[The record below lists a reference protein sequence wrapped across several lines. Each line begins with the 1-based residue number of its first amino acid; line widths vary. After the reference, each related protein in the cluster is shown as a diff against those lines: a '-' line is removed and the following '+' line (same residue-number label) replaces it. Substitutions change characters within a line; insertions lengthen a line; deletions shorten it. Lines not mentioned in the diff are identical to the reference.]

1 MQLHGSFQDLR
12 QSDDLVTV
20 FMQKVNTLFDKLVV
34 TSQPV
39 SLEDFNLYL
48 FHGLRGE
55 FKDLVKNPVTKAKP
69 LLYAELHSHFFTH
82 EFLHKTSL
90 LSMYVIIITHLLLIP
105 AQPPST
111 YFAQHQTFG
120 SYNNNYNFRHGR
132 GRSLGGWCNNYNSNH
147 NSTNIGSD
155 FQGFNGSLNSN

>member
-1 MQLHGSFQDLR
+1 MVQTSSSLSALR
-12 QSDDLVTV
+12 AFSATIVNSSDDLVTV

-82 EFLHKTSL
+82 EFLYKTSL
-90 LSMYVIIITHLLLIP
+90 HSLRVVVTAPLLPML
-105 AQPPST
+105 AHPPSAHS
-111 YFAQHQTFG
+111 AQRQPSS
-120 SYNNNYNFRHGR
+120 SYNSNYNFSCGR
-132 GRSLGGWCNNYNSNH
+132 ERSRGGWRNNYNSNY
-147 NSTNIGSD
+147 I
-155 FQGFNGSLNSN
+155 